1 VTPAQLRAFSAV
13 VRLGSVRA
21 AAVELGVSDAGVS
34 MHVAQRRKELH
45 DPLFARTTA
54 GLAFTP
60 GGLRLASR
68 AIEILGLQQQT
79 AIEVTEAAHG
89 RRLLRIAASSAFAEH
104 AAPGLIELFSSR
116 ANDLSVELSVH
127 PTNRFRDL
135 IASRAVDIGLGPAD
149 VDDASY
155 PSIVVR
161 PFLKYQIL
169 TVAAPGSPLATN
181 PPTPA
186 LLREQRWMLGPSAGS
201 ADGEI
206 AAILGHLAIPESQQ
220 RIFQSDAAALEE
232 VQRIGGVTLA
242 IGFSVG
248 QDLTAGRLVHIK
260 GPGLQAA
267 GEWCALTLPPAARQ
281 PAVSE
286 LVRRLLPTGQ
296 CSVEAIGDQL
306 AMHPRTLQRR
316 LATEGVRCQD
326 VIDRERRVQA
336 ARYLAEPRL
345 HFSQIAG
352 LLGYTE
358 QSTFNRSCRRW
369 FSKTPRQYR
378 ADS

>member
-1 VTPAQLRAFSAV
+1 VTPAQLRAFAAV

-21 AAVELGVSDAGVS
+21 AAAELGVSDAGVS
-34 MHVAQRRKELH
+34 MHVAQLRKELD
-45 DPLFARTTA
+45 DPLFARTSA

-127 PTNRFRDL
+127 PTARFREL
-135 IASRAVDIGLGPAD
+135 ITSRAVDIALGPAG
-149 VDDASY
+149 DDES
-155 PSIVVR
+155 SDGVIVVR

-169 TVAAPGSPLATN
+169 TVAEPHSPLATHS
-181 PPTPA
+181 PTPT

-206 AAILGHLAIPESQQ
+206 AAVLRNLAIPEAQQ

-232 VQRIGGVTLA
+232 VQRVGGITLA

-248 QDLTAGRLVHIK
+248 KDLTDGRLIQIK
-260 GPGLQAA
+260 GPGLQVP
-267 GEWCALTLPPAARQ
+267 GEWCALTLTPAARQ

-286 LVRRLLPTGQ
+286 LVRFIT
-296 CSVEAIGDQL
+296 
-306 AMHPRTLQRR
+306 
-316 LATEGVRCQD
+316 
-326 VIDRERRVQA
+326 
-336 ARYLAEPRL
+336 
-345 HFSQIAG
+345 
-352 LLGYTE
+352 
-358 QSTFNRSCRRW
+358 
-369 FSKTPRQYR
+369 TPRCTQAMLR
-378 ADS
+378 GAGVGVTRFRPKIHVTLWS

>member
-1 VTPAQLRAFSAV
+1 
-13 VRLGSVRA
+13 LGSVRA
-21 AAVELGVSDAGVS
+21 AAVELGMSDAGVS
-34 MHVAQRRKELH
+34 MHVAQLRKELD
-45 DPLFARTTA
+45 DPLFTRTSA

-89 RRLLRIAASSAFAEH
+89 RRLLRIAASNAFAEH

-127 PTNRFRDL
+127 PTSRFREL
-135 IASRAVDIGLGPAD
+135 ITSRAVDIALGPGG
-149 VDDASY
+149 DDDTSDG
-155 PSIVVR
+155 SIVVR

-169 TVAAPGSPLATN
+169 TVAAPDSPLATH
-181 PPTPA
+181 PPTLA

-206 AAILGHLAIPESQQ
+206 AAILEHLAIPESHQ

-248 QDLTAGRLVHIK
+248 KDVNARRLIHVK
-260 GPGLQAA
+260 GPGLQVP
-267 GEWCALTLPPAARQ
+267 GEWCALKLTPGARQ

-286 LVRRLLPTGQ
+286 LVRFIT
-296 CSVEAIGDQL
+296 
-306 AMHPRTLQRR
+306 
-316 LATEGVRCQD
+316 
-326 VIDRERRVQA
+326 
-336 ARYLAEPRL
+336 
-345 HFSQIAG
+345 
-352 LLGYTE
+352 
-358 QSTFNRSCRRW
+358 
-369 FSKTPRQYR
+369 TPRCTQAMLR
-378 ADS
+378 GTGVGVTRFRPKVHVTLWS